1 MGFVAMNQKRSRGF
15 SLLEVLLAV
24 VVVVIAG
31 LGAYSLFNSGISQNN
46 ISDATEEI
54 VQIANVYTDLASSG
68 LTNDVPDEEEIE
80 TLLQNSG
87 RLSNKYFSSTT
98 PPQMLNPY
106 GALIF
111 SSATPYSYQLV
122 VPLGC
127 STGDV
132 TSLASVPGQLFSK
145 VKDIYSCDE
154 IGDKDYAACKVTAC
168 AAGTKSTIT
177 LFFNMNI

>member
-1 MGFVAMNQKRSRGF
+1 MNQKRSRGF

-24 VVVVIAG
+24 VVVLVAG

-46 ISDATEEI
+46 ISDATEEA

-68 LTNDVPDEEEIE
+68 LTNNVASEGIE

-87 RLSNKYFSSTT
+87 RLSNKYFSSST

-132 TSLASVPGQLFSK
+132 ASLSSVPGQLFSK
-145 VKDIYSCDE
+145 VKDIYSCDAT
-154 IGDKDYAACKVTAC
+154 GSKDYAVCVGSVTGC
-168 AAGTKSTIT
+168 TGGTKSTIT
-177 LFFNMNI
+177 LYFNMNN

>member
-1 MGFVAMNQKRSRGF
+1 MKKRRSLGF

-24 VVVVIAG
+24 VVITIAG

-46 ISDATEEI
+46 ISDATEEV

-68 LTNDVPDEEEIE
+68 LTNNVASEGIE

-87 RLSNKYFSSTT
+87 RLSNKYFSSST
-98 PPQMLNPY
+98 PLQMLNPY

-111 SSATPYSYQLV
+111 SSVTPYSYQLV

-132 TSLASVPGQLFSK
+132 ASLASVPGQLFSK
-145 VKDIYSCDE
+145 VKDIYSCDAT
-154 IGDKDYAACKVTAC
+154 GDKDYATCTVTEC
-168 AAGTKSTIT
+168 AVGTKSTIT
-177 LFFNMNI
+177 LFFNMNN